1 MAESA
6 HKRKARKRPI
16 RKKSQ
21 VSQNKQQTNHII
33 NEASANGKIV
43 YKVSRN
49 KTSRSKHTKANK
61 PTSVQA
67 ATLAT
72 VNKPLP
78 VEKEQGKGRSVEK
91 NLVKGKPATKNVATK
106 NSASK
111 QPIIDKG
118 VKYVVTKEPVV
129 EHEQPVSIEAIAQ
142 APQKQPAPQRQPT
155 MPPAMPPQP
164 IYTVRG
170 KPVRPWLVLG
180 SLVFGFFMALLDTT
194 IVNVAIPTIQTSLK
208 TDLNT
213 VSWVLN
219 AYNLVFAV
227 LLVTLGRFADQYG
240 RKRLMMIGMVVFTA
254 GSLLCSVAETIGNAT
269 GTPAIN
275 WLIGFRVLQ
284 GMGAAGL
291 NTISLAVIIS
301 VFPAHKRGAAIGV
314 WGALSGLASAFGPVL
329 GGFLIENFDWRYIF
343 FVNLPFCIVGLIM
356 IGLFVPETHNSRV
369 SKRIDIP
376 GMLFLTI
383 TIFCL
388 VLAFIQGNVWG
399 WSSSIIIGL
408 FAGSLVGFV
417 LFVLVELKQ
426 KEPIVDFRL
435 FRIISFSGANITMFL
450 FGIAI
455 QGQFLMM
462 VLFFQNA
469 RGFDQIHAAY
479 AVLPAPIAAFIISII
494 CGRLSRR
501 INPFYMGITAMIA
514 IALGFFLVDFTTVDS
529 SFFELA
535 WKNVI
540 LGIGI
545 GMIFQTLPSISL
557 SEIPPAKLGVASG
570 VFNTFRQVGM
580 TLGIAIL
587 LSMFVG
593 QLQTH
598 LPNAVTT
605 STQLVQKSSLSVQTK
620 QSIITGVQKAATSA
634 NATAEAGS
642 NSSNTVDL
650 TKYASLIPSQ
660 VPVAQKNSIIAALRS
675 LSTLINREFDI
686 QITNAFD
693 SAWWISTFVALAG
706 VISATLAL
714 ILNNRNRSMLAV
726 PKEATPV
733 KVPVPKEAAPVKVL
747 VPVH

>member
-6 HKRKARKRPI
+6 HKRKARKRHI
-16 RKKSQ
+16 SKKSQ
-21 VSQNKQQTNHII
+21 VSQNKQRANHIT
-33 NEASANGKIV
+33 NKASANGKIV

-49 KTSRSKHTKANK
+49 KTSKSTNTKASK
-61 PTSVQA
+61 PISVQTA
-67 ATLAT
+67 KLAT

-78 VEKEQGKGRSVEK
+78 VKKEQSKGKSVEK
-91 NLVKGKPATKNVATK
+91 NLVKSKPTTKKVATK
-106 NSASK
+106 SSASN
-111 QPIIDKG
+111 QPIIDKS
-118 VKYVVTKEPVV
+118 VKYIVTKEPII
-129 EHEQPVSIEAIAQ
+129 EHEQPASTQAITQ
-142 APQKQPAPQRQPT
+142 APQK
-155 MPPAMPPQP
+155 PPAKPPQP
-164 IYTVRG
+164 VYTVRG

-194 IVNVAIPTIQTSLK
+194 VVNVAIPTIQTSLK

-240 RKRLMMIGMVVFTA
+240 RKRLMMIGMVVFTV

-301 VFPAHKRGAAIGV
+301 VFPANKRGAAIGV

-329 GGFLIENFDWRYIF
+329 GGFLVENFDWRYIF
-343 FVNLPFCIVGLIM
+343 FVNLPFCIIGLIM

-399 WSSSIIIGL
+399 WSSPTILGL
-408 FAGSLVGFV
+408 FAGSAVSIV

-426 KEPIVDFRL
+426 KEPIIDFRL
-435 FRIISFSGANITMFL
+435 FKIVSFTGANITMFL

-469 RGFDQIHAAY
+469 RGFDQIHTAY
-479 AVLPAPIAAFIISII
+479 AILPAPIAAFIISII

-501 INPFYMGITAMIA
+501 INPFYLGITAMFA

-570 VFNTFRQVGM
+570 VFNTFRQVGL
-580 TLGIAIL
+580 TLGIAVL
-587 LSMFVG
+587 LSVFVG

-598 LPNAVTT
+598 LPTTVTN
-605 STQLVQKSSLSVQTK
+605 STQIVQQSSLPEQMK
-620 QSIITGVQKAATSA
+620 QSIITGVQKTATSS

-642 NSSNTVDL
+642 SSSSTIDL
-650 TKYASLIPSQ
+650 TTYASLIPSQ
-660 VPVAQKNSIIAALRS
+660 VPVAQKNSIIAVLRS
-675 LSTLINREFDI
+675 LSTAINRKFDI

-693 SAWWISTFVALAG
+693 SVWWISTFIALAG

-714 ILNNRNRSMLAV
+714 ILNNRKRSMLAV
-726 PKEATPV
+726 PKEAATV
-733 KVPVPKEAAPVKVL
+733 KVPVPKEAATVKVPAL
-747 VPVH
+747 VH